1 MTHLSMPAFAPPRD
15 PATAAIRVGDVLS
28 GSRKAFAAHGLAYC
42 AIMALGYAPIALVT
56 AGSLADDSG
65 DASSIPDDV
74 DGLTILIGVAV
85 IAVLLACLSL
95 APAAIAF
102 GVAQDV
108 SGRGFSF
115 NQAMRAAL
123 RRSPA
128 ILALTVIVVIGGML
142 GIILLVVPGLIFF
155 CVYAVAVPACVVE
168 GLGPIDSMSRSA
180 FLTRGDRWRVFEIL
194 CLVYLGGIG
203 LGQLVSF
210 IATRI
215 TNDMVGFAIS
225 LPLEIFVGA
234 FSAVALGVLYV
245 QLRVAREGVD
255 IEPIAKVFD

>member
-1 MTHLSMPAFAPPRD
+1 M
-15 PATAAIRVGDVLS
+15 
-28 GSRKAFAAHGLAYC
+28 
-42 AIMALGYAPIALVT
+42 
-56 AGSLADDSG
+56 
-65 DASSIPDDV
+65 
-74 DGLTILIGVAV
+74 
-85 IAVLLACLSL
+85 
-95 APAAIAF
+95 
-102 GVAQDV
+102 AQDV

-142 GIILLVVPGLIFF
+142 GMIILLVVPGLIFF

-180 FLTRGDRWRVFEIL
+180 FPTRGDRWRVFEIL
-194 CLVYLGGIG
+194 CLVYLGGIAI
-203 LGQLVSF
+203 GQLVSF

-215 TNDMVGFAIS
+215 TNDMVGVRHL
-225 LPLEIFVGA
+225 LPLRNLRRRVQR
-234 FSAVALGVLYV
+234 AVALGVLYA

-255 IEPIAKVFD
+255 IAHIAAVFD